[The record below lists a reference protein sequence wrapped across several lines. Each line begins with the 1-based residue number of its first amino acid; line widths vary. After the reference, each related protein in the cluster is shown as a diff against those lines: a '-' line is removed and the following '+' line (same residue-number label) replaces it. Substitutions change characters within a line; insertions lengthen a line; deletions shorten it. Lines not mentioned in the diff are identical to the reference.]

1 MTNVRDFT
9 STEIK
14 EINTYVQTNV
24 PYSVL
29 ETIFPLTEH
38 VLNKVKVFTI
48 VYRII
53 NSAKN
58 YVKEPDTKTKLI
70 NMLNECKGEY
80 RDLYKSLIRY
90 QEGGFGSYNHYR
102 NIILIME
109 DISKRTKIDNLI
121 DAFLLFAEKQVFFS
135 IDKIAGIE
143 SGKKGGEDVVDKIL
157 ADKEKVQ

>member
-1 MTNVRDFT
+1 MTNVRDFNT
-9 STEIK
+9 TEIK
-14 EINTYVQTNV
+14 EIGNYVQTNV

-29 ETIFPLTEH
+29 ETIFPLTEN
-38 VLNKVKVFTI
+38 VINKTQVFTI

-58 YVKEPDTKTKLI
+58 YVREDVTKIKLI
-70 NMLNECKGEY
+70 NMLNECKDEY
-80 RDLYKSLIRY
+80 RDLYKSFLRY
-90 QEGGFGSYNHYR
+90 QEGGFGRHNYYR

-135 IDKIAGIE
+135 IDKISGIE
-143 SGKKGGEDVVDKIL
+143 SSRKGGGDAVDKIIGER
-157 ADKEKVQ
+157 KEV

>member
-14 EINTYVQTNV
+14 EISSYVNTNV

-29 ETIFPLTEH
+29 EQIFPLTEQPI
-38 VLNKVKVFTI
+38 NKVKVFTI
-48 VYRII
+48 VFRII

-58 YVKEPDTKTKLI
+58 YVKEESTKNKLI
-70 NMLNECKGEY
+70 NMLNDCKGEY
-80 RDLYKSLIRY
+80 RELYKSFIRY

-102 NIILIME
+102 VIISIME
-109 DISKRTKIDNLI
+109 DISKRTKLDNLI

-135 IDKIAGIE
+135 IDKIAGVE
-143 SGKKGGEDVVDKIL
+143 SSRKGGEDVVDKIIGEK
-157 ADKEKVQ
+157 KE